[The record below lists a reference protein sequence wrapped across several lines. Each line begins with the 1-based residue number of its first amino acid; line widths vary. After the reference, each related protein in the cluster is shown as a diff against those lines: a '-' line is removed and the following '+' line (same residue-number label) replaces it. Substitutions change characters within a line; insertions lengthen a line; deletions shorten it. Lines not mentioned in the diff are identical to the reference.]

1 MQLKFM
7 PGNFHSSYEVLHAN
21 IKKKKKKGKWCILS
35 IPYWRVF
42 PVLIRV
48 HIDMV

>member
-21 IKKKKKKGKWCILS
+21 IKKKKKKANDAFSQFHTEEYFLS
-35 IPYWRVF
+35 
-42 PVLIRV
+42 
-48 HIDMV
+48 